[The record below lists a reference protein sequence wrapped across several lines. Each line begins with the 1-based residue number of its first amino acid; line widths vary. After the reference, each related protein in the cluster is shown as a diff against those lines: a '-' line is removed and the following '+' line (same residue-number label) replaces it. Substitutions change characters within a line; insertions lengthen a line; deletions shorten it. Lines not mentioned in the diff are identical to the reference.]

1 MSINKNIFYTFLAQ
15 IPIQLFGIISGVFIA
30 RMIGPEGKGVLAIY
44 QANAQLL
51 TVFFSLS
58 FGNVLSYFIPSGK
71 LKVEKMLGMSLIIL
85 FFGAICILL
94 LTLLFYYTDFRSYLF
109 PSKCSSF
116 LYVMWIFLY
125 SVLSIVNIIA
135 AGFFQGLKLFLLINR
150 ISVFNSVLNLLFF
163 GVLFAIYHFNY
174 FNVTFHIL
182 LFCLL
187 ILTLIN
193 TLQFILPFFT
203 VVKVIPDF
211 KISLRD
217 EMKPI
222 FSFAFHTHLALFIN
236 FFNGRLS
243 LWILNYYLN
252 EVAIGLFSLATNLIV
267 IFNMISAPIGNILMP
282 FLSSENEKN
291 KNEMFYKY
299 SKINCTVLFGIAIF
313 SFFISILIIP
323 LIYGVEFSDS
333 VLLFQ
338 ILLPGILLSS
348 VTRLLAVYIAAS
360 NKQVYNLYP
369 TIVGFFANVFLS
381 FFLIKY
387 YGLIGAAIAGSL
399 TYILSCMV
407 TMYYVHYKLKLPLGN
422 YFVMNFQEIR
432 FNFLK
437 LRNSISGKKE

>member
-1 MSINKNIFYTFLAQ
+1 
-15 IPIQLFGIISGVFIA
+15 
-30 RMIGPEGKGVLAIY
+30 MIGPDGKGVLAIY

-58 FGNVLSYFIPSGK
+58 LGNVVSYFIPSGR
-71 LKVEKMLGMSLIIL
+71 LKAEKMLGMSLIIL

-94 LTLLFYYTDFRSYLF
+94 LTLLFYYTEFRGYLF
-109 PSKCSSF
+109 PSKYSSF
-116 LYVMWIFLY
+116 LYVIWIFLY

-135 AGFFQGLKLFLLINR
+135 AGFFQGLKLFPLINK
-150 ISVFNSVLNLLFF
+150 ISIINSVLNFLFF
-163 GVLFAIYHFNY
+163 GTLFAIYHFNY
-174 FNVTFHIL
+174 FNITLQTL

-193 TLQFILPFFT
+193 TLQFILPFCT
-203 VVKVIPDF
+203 VVKITPDF
-211 KISLRD
+211 TISFRD
-217 EMKPI
+217 EVKPI

-282 FLSSENEKN
+282 FLSGENEKN

-299 SKINCTVLFGIAIF
+299 SKINCTVLFGIAVF
-313 SFFISILIIP
+313 GFFLSTLIIP
-323 LIYGVEFSDS
+323 LIYGVEFIDS

-369 TIVGFFANVFLS
+369 TIVGFVANVILS
-381 FFLIKY
+381 FYLIKY
-387 YGLIGAAIAGSL
+387 YGLIGAAVAGTL
-399 TYILSCMV
+399 TYILSCIA

-422 YFVMNFQEIR
+422 YFVMNLKEIKC
-432 FNFLK
+432 NFIK
-437 LRNSISGKKE
+437 LSNSIYGKSQ